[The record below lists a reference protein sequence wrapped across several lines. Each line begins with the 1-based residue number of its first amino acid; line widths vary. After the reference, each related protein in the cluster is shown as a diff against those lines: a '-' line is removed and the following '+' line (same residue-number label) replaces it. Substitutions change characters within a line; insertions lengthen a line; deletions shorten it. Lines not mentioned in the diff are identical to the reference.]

1 MCKLLLSE
9 YRLETENDRYVILA
23 HPMFTDHDPPVSLF
37 SFQDIITSL
46 TGIMIFFLL
55 LLSLYLMESTQKKQE
70 ESPIYRELAQI
81 QAKNAILKKQ
91 ISEIS
96 SDIRNYRKRIQTAQ
110 KQDESAL
117 KLKRFRLEKDIRD
130 LKSQQVDLNKKIK
143 ESKDSCSRLEKESQ
157 ELDRQVKELA
167 QKQKQCDTLA
177 KEISQKKQ
185 KIAET
190 RAKLEKRKKEVQV
203 TIDSSIN
210 KIPVL
215 IECSIDKICILDTKE
230 KKQRIFTRQSPIIS
244 DLIANAMSY
253 LRDFSPGRY
262 YFVFIVKPSAAHY
275 ISFFQRTFREEM
287 KNADSGVE
295 PILEKEGMAH
305 E

>member
-1 MCKLLLSE
+1 
-9 YRLETENDRYVILA
+9 
-23 HPMFTDHDPPVSLF
+23 MFTDHEPPVSLF

-55 LLSLYLMESTQKKQE
+55 LLSLYIMEMTQKKQE
-70 ESPIYRELAQI
+70 ESPLYKELAQT
-81 QAKNAILKKQ
+81 QEKNAVLKKQ
-91 ISEIS
+91 ISEIA
-96 SDIRNYRKRIQTAQ
+96 SDIQNYRKRIQTAQ

-117 KLKRFRLEKDIRD
+117 RLKRFRLEKNIRD
-130 LKSQQVDLNKKIK
+130 LKSQQVDLNQKIREARK
-143 ESKDSCSRLEKESQ
+143 NYSRLEKENQQLKQQ
-157 ELDRQVKELA
+157 EKELT
-167 QKQKQCDTLA
+167 QKQKQCDDLA
-177 KEISQKKQ
+177 REIAKKKQ
-185 KIAET
+185 KIAEI
-190 RAKLEKRKKEVQV
+190 RAELEKRRKEVQV

-230 KKQRIFTRQSPIIS
+230 KKQRIFSRQSPIIS
-244 DLIANAMSY
+244 ELIDKAMSY
-253 LRDFSPGRY
+253 LRNFSSGKY

-275 ISFFQRTFREEM
+275 ISFFQRTFREEL
-287 KNADSGVE
+287 KNADFGVE

>member
-1 MCKLLLSE
+1 
-9 YRLETENDRYVILA
+9 
-23 HPMFTDHDPPVSLF
+23 MFTDHEPPVSLF

-55 LLSLYLMESTQKKQE
+55 LLSLYIMELTQKKQE
-70 ESPIYRELAQI
+70 ESPIYKELAQT

-96 SDIRNYRKRIQTAQ
+96 SDIQNYRKRIQTAQ

-117 KLKRFRLEKDIRD
+117 KLKRFRLEKEIRD
-130 LKSQQVDLNKKIK
+130 LRSQQLDLNKKIQESK
-143 ESKDSCSRLEKESQ
+143 ESYSRLEKENQ
-157 ELDRQVKELA
+157 KLNRQVKELE
-167 QKQKQCDTLA
+167 QKQKQCETLA
-177 KEISQKKQ
+177 REVSKKKQ

-190 RAKLEKRKKEVQV
+190 REKLEKRRKEVQV

-215 IECSIDKICILDTKE
+215 IECSVDQICIMDTKE
-230 KKQRIFTRQSPIIS
+230 KKPRIFTRQSPIIS
-244 DLIANAMSY
+244 ELVANAMSF
-253 LRDFSPGRY
+253 LRDFSPARY

-275 ISFFQRTFREEM
+275 ISFFQRTLQEQLP
-287 KNADSGVE
+287 NADFGVE